1 MAKER
6 TIAEYCPGGH
16 LVSEE
21 EGRLLALEVREV
33 ARGFDDCLL
42 VWEGGGREVEGFDE
56 EGEKGS

>member
-1 MAKER
+1 M
-6 TIAEYCPGGH
+6 
-16 LVSEE
+16 SEE

-42 VWEGGGREVEGFDE
+42 VWEGGGREVEGFDK